1 MISPPLLET
10 ILNYLATKPYR
21 EVHSMLHAAQQ
32 EIAQAQAVE
41 AEAAKEKDLGNL
53 TEEGR

>member
-32 EIAQAQAVE
+32 EIAQVQAVE
-41 AEAAKEKDLGNL
+41 AEAAKEKDLGSL